1 MTLFE
6 RLSGLKKEEIE
17 KQKDMLLIWRK
28 KIFFSIFLAS
38 LIASF
43 IPYLLN
49 IKIAI
54 SSGQISSVFIYSLV
68 YVIGI
73 FITFMHRIPFAIR
86 AWVGLLLFFVIG
98 VFSLIAVGPPGGGR
112 IWMFMFAVLTTLL
125 LGLRP
130 GIIALLL
137 NVAAMFVWI
146 WAWSNNYF
154 TWIETYQILKNEIL
168 AIGASFVFLNSVV
181 TVSLGIFVSAL
192 EKGFQKEQDLSNN
205 LRQSNEQLLKENEER
220 RKAEEALRESEEKYR
235 LLADNLNDMIWMLDI
250 TSQRITYVSPSVQKT
265 TGFSPKEIMALSL
278 DRILFPGSY
287 QKAIDVLADELARDR
302 EMDPDRSVTLELEQY
317 RKDGSTI
324 SIELTASFVR
334 DNEKQPIA
342 VLGVTRDIT
351 ERREAEQAIR
361 EKEEKLT
368 RLKKMESLGLM
379 AGGIAHDLNNIL
391 SGVVSY
397 PDLLLMDLPSSSP
410 LRRPLEIINE
420 SGHRAAAIV
429 ADLLT
434 VARGVATGK
443 EVFNLNTLVEEYM
456 SSPEQKRIESK
467 SSSVTFRME
476 LDPELLN
483 IQCSE
488 SHIKKTLSNLILN
501 ASEAIMDRGTVSIAT
516 KNRYLDEPLEGYED
530 IRSGEYVLLTVSD
543 SGTGIS
549 SNHLG
554 RIFEPFYS
562 KKFLGRSGTGLGLAI
577 VWNTVQDHDGYVNI
591 KSNNEGTVF
600 ELYFPATR
608 KDEDAEREKVH
619 LADYQGEGEKI
630 LVIDDE
636 ENQRIIACELLSKLG
651 YKADA
656 VSSGEEAVPYLKEN
670 PIDLLLLDM
679 IMPRGMN
686 GLETYRKIIEI
697 RPKQK
702 AIIASGYAET
712 EDVKATQDLGAGK
725 YIKKP
730 YTLEKLG
737 LVVKEELEK

>member
-1 MTLFE
+1 
-6 RLSGLKKEEIE
+6 
-17 KQKDMLLIWRK
+17 
-28 KIFFSIFLAS
+28 
-38 LIASF
+38 
-43 IPYLLN
+43 
-49 IKIAI
+49 
-54 SSGQISSVFIYSLV
+54 
-68 YVIGI
+68 
-73 FITFMHRIPFAIR
+73 
-86 AWVGLLLFFVIG
+86 
-98 VFSLIAVGPPGGGR
+98 
-112 IWMFMFAVLTTLL
+112 
-125 LGLRP
+125 
-130 GIIALLL
+130 
-137 NVAAMFVWI
+137 
-146 WAWSNNYF
+146 
-154 TWIETYQILKNEIL
+154 
-168 AIGASFVFLNSVV
+168 
-181 TVSLGIFVSAL
+181 
-192 EKGFQKEQDLSNN
+192 
-205 LRQSNEQLLKENEER
+205 
-220 RKAEEALRESEEKYR
+220 
-235 LLADNLNDMIWMLDI
+235 
-250 TSQRITYVSPSVQKT
+250 
-265 TGFSPKEIMALSL
+265 
-278 DRILFPGSY
+278 
-287 QKAIDVLADELARDR
+287 
-302 EMDPDRSVTLELEQY
+302 
-317 RKDGSTI
+317 
-324 SIELTASFVR
+324 
-334 DNEKQPIA
+334 
-342 VLGVTRDIT
+342 
-351 ERREAEQAIR
+351 
-361 EKEEKLT
+361 
-368 RLKKMESLGLM
+368 
-379 AGGIAHDLNNIL
+379 
-391 SGVVSY
+391 
-397 PDLLLMDLPSSSP
+397 
-410 LRRPLEIINE
+410 
-420 SGHRAAAIV
+420 
-429 ADLLT
+429 
-434 VARGVATGK
+434 
-443 EVFNLNTLVEEYM
+443 M

-467 SSSVTFRME
+467 NSSVTFKME

-483 IQCSE
+483 IKCSE

-501 ASEAIMDRGTVSIAT
+501 ASEAIIDRGTVSIAT

-543 SGTGIS
+543 SGAGIS

-577 VWNTVQDHDGYVNI
+577 VWNTVQDHDGYVNV

-608 KDEDAEREKVH
+608 KDEDTEREKVH

-670 PIDLLLLDM
+670 PVDLLLLDM